1 MNKTYR
7 SVWNEA
13 TGTWSA
19 VQENAVASGKRKG
32 LTRVLIAVGGAG
44 VGVAGFLAPGEAW
57 ADFCADHGAKAYN
70 YTATGVASNCSAW
83 QNGVVGGAV
92 VGQGYFDAMGVGY
105 TQIVSDGVANK
116 IYFQPGTTPPGVKP
130 STAPFYATLSNGT
143 TGVLFSGLNNGLS
156 ASDAVNVSQLKP
168 LVTALGGGTAFNT
181 GTGAVTGPTY
191 VIAGTPYHDV
201 GSALAALNKS
211 ASNPDVVLY
220 DSSAHDSVTL
230 RGAGSTT
237 PVALKNVANGAVN
250 VSSTDAVNGAQL
262 YDVKQ
267 EIDSKAT
274 HYVGVNSAANL
285 GNYNGDGATGANAIA
300 IGANT
305 TAAGAQ
311 STAIGTGAY
320 AADNALAAGA
330 GAQAFDGSVAMGAK
344 ALAQWDNSIAIGN
357 GASVGAANTVA
368 IGNAAVSNFA
378 GDVALGAN
386 STTNAAIG
394 TTGTTIR
401 GANYTFAGATP
412 LSTVSVG
419 SAGQERTITNVAAG
433 QLSASSTD
441 AVNGSQLFA
450 TNQAINKL
458 TYIDGFG
465 SGTPAQANALSSVA
479 LGYGSSADEP
489 RTISVGNSTTGLLRR
504 ITNVANADGDNDA
517 VNFGQVKQMLGIA
530 PADAGS
536 FSSRLS
542 ANTSAI
548 ASLDA
553 RLLAAAAPNSS
564 TGALDSVT
572 TTDTDAVH
580 YDSAAHDVVTLS
592 SASGG
597 NVQLTGLQSAAL
609 DLSSTDAVTGQQ
621 LFATNQQLDNLSQ
634 AVQNINITGSTAV
647 AANTTSGAAAAA
659 GTQSV
664 AVGGGAVAS
673 GNNTTAI
680 GDMANASAKNAVA
693 LGANSVADRENS
705 VSVGAA
711 GSERQIVNVA
721 AGTQGTDAVNLNQLN
736 NAIAQQSNAVNQQIT
751 GLQNSINTVSKNAY
765 SGVAAAMAMP
775 NLTPSGPGR
784 TVVAAGG
791 GYYMGGSAAAVG
803 VTYRSANMHWLV
815 NGGVSL
821 TSTGNMAART
831 QVGYEF

>member
-1 MNKTYR
+1 MKKTYR
-7 SVWNEA
+7 SVWNES
-13 TGTWSA
+13 TGTWVA
-19 VQENAVASGKRKG
+19 AQEKATASGKG
-32 LTRVLIAVGGAG
+32 TTRTRAIIAVGSASVGA
-44 VGVAGFLAPGEAW
+44 ASFLVPATAW
-57 ADFCADHGAKAYN
+57 ADFCAAHAGQLYN
-70 YTATGVASNCSAW
+70 YTATGVASNCNAW
-83 QNGVVGGAV
+83 ISTGLVGGGVVGKS
-92 VGQGYFDAMGVGY
+92 YFDAMGVGY
-105 TQIVSDGVANK
+105 TQIVSDGTQRK
-116 IYFQPGTTPPGVKP
+116 IFLSPGNP
-130 STAPFYATLSNGT
+130 SSNNTMGYYATLSSAA
-143 TGVLFSGLNNGLS
+143 TGVLFSGLNPGLAS
-156 ASDAVNVSQLKP
+156 ADAVNVSQLKP
-168 LVTALGGGTAFNT
+168 LVTALGGGTSFNAS
-181 GTGAVTGPTY
+181 TGAVTGPTY
-191 VIAGTPYHDV
+191 VVAGTPYHDV
-201 GSALAALNKS
+201 GSALDALNKS

-220 DSSAHDSVTL
+220 DSSTHDSVTL

-237 PVALKNVANGAVN
+237 PVALRNVAKGAVTA
-250 VSSTDAVNGAQL
+250 SSTDAVNGAQL

-267 EIDSKAT
+267 EIDNKAT
-274 HYVGVNSAANL
+274 HYVGINSDPGQ
-285 GNYNGDGATGANAIA
+285 GNYNGEGATGTNAIA

-311 STAIGTGAY
+311 STAFGAGAY
-320 AADNALAAGA
+320 AAGDALAAGA
-330 GAQAFDGSVAMGAK
+330 GAQAFSGSVALGAK

-357 GASVGAANTVA
+357 GASVGGSNTVA
-368 IGNAAVSNFA
+368 IGSAAVSNFA

-386 STTNAAIG
+386 STTDVAVA
-394 TTGTTIR
+394 TPGTTIR
-401 GANYTFAGATP
+401 GANYTFAGSTP

-433 QLSASSTD
+433 QLTASSTD

-450 TNQAINKL
+450 TNQAISKL
-458 TYIDGFG
+458 TYIDAFG
-465 SGTPAQANALSSVA
+465 SGTPAQSSSLNSVA
-479 LGYGSSADEP
+479 LGFGSVADAP
-489 RTISVGNSTTGLLRR
+489 RTISVGNSATGLLRK
-504 ITNVANADGDNDA
+504 ITNVATGQAETDA
-517 VNFGQVKQMLGIA
+517 VNLGQVEALLGIK
-530 PADAGS
+530 PTDTVS
-536 FSSRLS
+536 LSSRLS

-548 ASLDA
+548 ATLDA

-564 TGALDSVT
+564 TGALDGAT
-572 TTDTDAVH
+572 TTDTDALH
-580 YDSAAHDVVTLS
+580 YDSAAHDIVTLS

-597 NVQLTGLQSAAL
+597 NVQLTGLQNAAL

-621 LFATNQQLDNLSQ
+621 LFATNQQLNNLSQ

-647 AANTTSGAAAAA
+647 GANTTSGAAAAA

-664 AVGGGAVAS
+664 AVGGGATAT

-736 NAIAQQSNAVNQQIT
+736 NAITQQSNGFNQQI
-751 GLQNSINTVSKNAY
+751 GNLQNSINTVSKNAY
-765 SGVAAAMAMP
+765 AGVAAAMAMP